1 MRDTVSDGPDAPITN
16 ARSDYERIGGAP
28 AVRQVVQ
35 RFYELVLADPQLA
48 PFFEGVDMP
57 RLKRHQVL
65 LISQV
70 LGGPAEYAGRDL
82 REAHARLRIGSDD
95 FGRVVTHLVAALREA
110 NVDPDIIGRV
120 GATLAASE
128 GDIVAAG
135 TP

>member
-1 MRDTVSDGPDAPITN
+1 MRDTVSRGTDAPITN
-16 ARSDYERIGGAP
+16 TPSDYERVGGAP
-28 AVRQVVQ
+28 AIRHVVQ
-35 RFYELVLADPQLA
+35 RFYELILADPQLA

-70 LGGPAEYAGRDL
+70 LGGPAEYDGRDL
-82 REAHARLRIGSDD
+82 HEAHAHLRIGSED

-110 NVDPDIIGRV
+110 NVDDDIIDRV
-120 GATLAASE
+120 GNALAAHE
-128 GDIVAAG
+128 KDVVTAG